1 MSELNGPGASDGARP
16 SRVIAR
22 LDRAL
27 KILIALAVFSMAAL
41 TFVDVIGRYF
51 FNAPIPGTFESVGLL
66 LGVVAFATFPLVT
79 TQESHITVDLFDN
92 FIRGRVRRWRHIA
105 VRLGTAAMAGFMAE
119 RLWAAAID
127 EWANDYVTE
136 YFGITRAPLLILMA
150 AFCAATAIAMLV
162 LTWRGKNRRIETY
175 GSSGETVFTPG
186 EVQAQRR
193 ESQTEAKPENDQC

>member
-1 MSELNGPGASDGARP
+1 MSELNGPGASDSARP
-16 SRVIAR
+16 SRAIKR
-22 LDRAL
+22 LDGAL

-66 LGVVAFATFPLVT
+66 LGIVAFATFPLVT
-79 TQESHITVDLFDN
+79 FQESHITVDLFDN
-92 FIRGRVRRWRHIA
+92 FIRGRARRWRQTA

-150 AFCAATAIAMLV
+150 IFCAGTACAMLV
-162 LTWRGKNRRIETY
+162 LTWRGKNARIETY
-175 GSSGETVFTPG
+175 GSSGETVFSPG
-186 EVQAQRR
+186 EADAQRK
-193 ESQTEAKPENDQC
+193 ESQTKPGSESDQC